1 VQASSGNLS
10 PVKLAVGGLLVIVLF
25 ITGWFGGRYGTSIWS
40 TIKQATVDSYLNRYK
55 VMSDSGL
62 DSIVYYVSTKDHES
76 LLAMAEHSTDILDVA
91 ATRIKNLYD
100 VRINYAS
107 RVPAVKALRSMH
119 TIDAV
124 ITVPLFCH

>member
-1 VQASSGNLS
+1 MFA
-10 PVKLAVGGLLVIVLF
+10 
-25 ITGWFGGRYGTSIWS
+25 TGWFGGRYGTSIWG
-40 TIKQATVDSYLNRYK
+40 TVKQATIDSYLNRYR

-62 DSIVYYVSTKDHES
+62 DSIVYYVSTKDNAS
-76 LLAMAEHSTDILDVA
+76 LLAMAEQSTDILDVA

-107 RVPAVKALRSMH
+107 RVPTVKALRAID